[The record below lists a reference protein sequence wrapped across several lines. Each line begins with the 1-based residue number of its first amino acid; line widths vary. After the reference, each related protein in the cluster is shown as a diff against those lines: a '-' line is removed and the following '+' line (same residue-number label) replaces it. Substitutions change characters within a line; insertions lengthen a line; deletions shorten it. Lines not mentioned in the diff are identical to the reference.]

1 MAHLGDSRVLRV
13 KCVDEGFEHE
23 QITTDHKPD
32 ERNEKIRIE
41 SVGGKIYRNKLIL
54 KDDF

>member
-32 ERNEKIRIE
+32 ERNEKSE
-41 SVGGKIYRNKLIL
+41 SSQSVERYTGTS
-54 KDDF
+54 